1 MDPDQAPLALRVMVF
16 NIEEG
21 GTGVDLGQVVEAIRR
36 ADPDIVALE
45 EATGNTA
52 RIADALGWGY
62 ASARTHVLSR
72 HRIVRAGG
80 PDVPFDYVEVRP
92 GGFVAVASV
101 HLPAEPYGPQLA
113 RDGATEGQIVELETR
128 VRLPR
133 FERILAG
140 LSGLEV
146 AGIPVFVLGD
156 FNTPSHLDW
165 TAEAVGLRPHVRL
178 PVAWPVSLAAER
190 AGFRDTWREIHP
202 DPVADPGLTWW
213 AERPPTGG
221 YEPGPDTPNDRIDF
235 IYAAGPSVTTACIV
249 VGEAG
254 RTGVSLGVDPWP
266 SDHRAVM
273 ATVQVV
279 PAVMTV
285 SGEDETTIRAAEA
298 VEPSGDV
305 VLEVA
310 SATVRVGEPI
320 EVHWSGGPALRWDWI
335 AAFHAGT
342 TDLVDAHLLWRHTG
356 RRPAGSVTL
365 DAEAAIV
372 DQSSIGG
379 AWPLPPGDYRVAYL
393 LDDGPVAIAWAD
405 VRVIP

>member
-1 MDPDQAPLALRVMVF
+1 MDPDELPLPIRVMVF

-21 GTGVDLGQVVEAIRR
+21 GTGVDLDLVVEAIRL

-45 EATGNTA
+45 EAMGHA
-52 RIADALGWGY
+52 GRIAEALGWGF
-62 ASARTHVLSR
+62 ASARTHLLSR
-72 HRIVRAGG
+72 HRIVRAGT

-113 RDGATEGQIVELETR
+113 RDGGTEAEIVALERR

-140 LSGLEV
+140 LSGLEA

-165 TAEAVGLRPHVRL
+165 TPEAVGLRPHVRR

-190 AGFRDTWREIHP
+190 AGFRDMWREVHP

-221 YEPGPDTPNDRIDF
+221 YEPGTDTPDDRIDH
-235 IYAAGPSVTTACIV
+235 IYAAGPAVATACIV

-254 RTGVSLGVDPWP
+254 RAGVSLGLDPWP
-266 SDHRAVM
+266 SDHRAVL
-273 ATVQVV
+273 ATVTIV

-285 SGEDETTIRAAEA
+285 DGEAETTVRAIRA
-298 VEPSGDV
+298 VEPTST
-305 VLEVA
+305 VA
-310 SATVRVGEPI
+310 LAVARQTVRVGEPI
-320 EVHWSGGPALRWDWI
+320 DVRWSGGPALRWDWI
-335 AAFHAGT
+335 AVFHADVS
-342 TDLVDAHLLWRHTG
+342 DLVDAHLIWRHTD
-356 RRPAGSVTL
+356 RRADGSIRL
-365 DAEAAIV
+365 DADAALV

-379 AWPLPPGDYRVAYL
+379 TWPLPPGDYRVAYL
-393 LDDGPVAIAWAD
+393 LDDGPEAVAWAD
-405 VRVIP
+405 VRVVP